1 MIFAAFSWLQH
12 TYIADAIRHSAALIA
27 LVEIVH
33 LIGLTLL
40 LGTILMVDLTLL
52 GHGIGEQ
59 PVKTI
64 ARQLRG
70 WNIGGLVIM
79 LASGPFILSFE
90 AIRCYRTPSFW
101 IKMGLLAAALL
112 FHFTVHRRA
121 LLANPPL
128 PRRTAGMVGAVSLA
142 LWISVALAG
151 KAIAIFPPTPSP
163 LDNSANH
170 PAVDAQR
177 CAGGSRCAWAADE
190 GDHGRN
196 FVDGGKPL

>member
-1 MIFAAFSWLQH
+1 MIFTGFHWLQH
-12 TYIADAIRHSAALIA
+12 TGIAEAIRHSAPLIA

-52 GHGIGEQ
+52 GHGIGKQ
-59 PVKTI
+59 PVTTI

-70 WNIGGLVIM
+70 WTIGGLVVM

-101 IKMGLLAAALL
+101 IKMGLLGAALL
-112 FHFTVHRRA
+112 FHFTVHRRVVFA
-121 LLANPPL
+121 EPPM

-142 LWISVALAG
+142 LWVSIALAG

-170 PAVDAQR
+170 PAIDAQR
-177 CAGGSRCAWAADE
+177 RAGGSGRERTANESDE
-190 GDHGRN
+190 RRN
-196 FVDGGKPL
+196 LVHRRKAS